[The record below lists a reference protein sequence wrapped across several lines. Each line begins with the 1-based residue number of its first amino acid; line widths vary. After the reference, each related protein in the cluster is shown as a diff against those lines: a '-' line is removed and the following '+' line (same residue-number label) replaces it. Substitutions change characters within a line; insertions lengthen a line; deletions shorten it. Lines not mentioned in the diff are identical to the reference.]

1 MCRPRQQQRPTAK
14 GDPAMKVKLDI
25 DCTPEEARAFFGLPD
40 VKPLQ
45 QTMMKEIEN
54 RMMQG
59 LAAMDPNEMMKTWM
73 PATLQGFENMQRF
86 WSQMATSAL
95 DPNKK

>member
-1 MCRPRQQQRPTAK
+1 MT
-14 GDPAMKVKLDI
+14 
-25 DCTPEEARAFFGLPD
+25 
-40 VKPLQ
+40 
-45 QTMMKEIEN
+45 EIES

>member
-1 MCRPRQQQRPTAK
+1 
-14 GDPAMKVKLDI
+14 MKVKLDI
-25 DCTPEEARAFFGLPD
+25 ECTPEEARAFFGLPD

-45 QTMMKEIEN
+45 QTMMKEIEA
-54 RMMQG
+54 RMLQG

-86 WSQMATSAL
+86 WSQMAAGAL
-95 DPNKK
+95 DPNTRK

>member
-1 MCRPRQQQRPTAK
+1 
-14 GDPAMKVKLDI
+14 MKVKLDI
-25 DCTPEEARAFFGLPD
+25 ECTPEEARTFFGLPD

-59 LAAMDPNEMMKTWM
+59 LAAMDPNEVMKTWM
-73 PATLQGFENMQRF
+73 PATMQGFENLQRF
-86 WSQMATSAL
+86 WSQIATSAL
-95 DPNKK
+95 DPTKK

>member
-1 MCRPRQQQRPTAK
+1 
-14 GDPAMKVKLDI
+14 MKVKLDI
-25 DCTPEEARAFFGLPD
+25 ECTPEEARTFFGLPD

-45 QTMMKEIEN
+45 QTMMKEIETS
-54 RMMQG
+54 MMQG

-73 PATLQGFENMQRF
+73 PATMQGFENLQRF
-86 WSQMATSAL
+86 WSQMAASAL

>member
-1 MCRPRQQQRPTAK
+1 
-14 GDPAMKVKLDI
+14 MKVKLDI
-25 DCTPEEARAFFGLPD
+25 ECTPEEARAFFGLPD

-45 QTMMKEIEN
+45 QTMMKEIEA

-73 PATLQGFENMQRF
+73 PATIQGFENMQRF
-86 WSQMATSAL
+86 WSQMASNAL
-95 DPNKK
+95 DPSARK

>member
-1 MCRPRQQQRPTAK
+1 
-14 GDPAMKVKLDI
+14 MKVKLDI
-25 DCTPEEARAFFGLPD
+25 ECTPEEARTFFGLPD

-45 QTMMKEIEN
+45 QTMMKEIES

-73 PATLQGFENMQRF
+73 PATMQGFENMQRF
-86 WSQMATSAL
+86 WSQMAASAL